1 MVIAGS
7 RTRSGEKENKNPRFI
22 TIDNREIELSEE
34 LAELAAAITRDLGTI
49 PDQYI
54 ASAAGK
60 AGQGTPG
67 LTMSAAG
74 DGAELSAPITYDEW
88 DFRRSGFRLNWCI
101 VTEKKIPITR
111 STFIRNTLDAYHG
124 QIIRLRHQFEMMRTS
139 ERFVRRQRDGD
150 DIDLDA
156 LVESLADTVAGR
168 PPSDRLFIRLKRDE
182 RDIAAL
188 FLVDMSNS
196 TRGWVGKAIKESL
209 VLICEAMETLGDR
222 YGIYGFSGMRRL
234 RCEIFPIK
242 NIDQAYNDEVRERI
256 GSIAPREYTRMA
268 PAIRHMTSILKDVDA
283 KVRLLITLSDG
294 KPEDYDEYK
303 GEYAIEDTRHALIEA
318 KMAGIHPFCITIDQH
333 AHEYMAHMYGE
344 VNYIFI
350 NDVRKLPARMPE
362 IYRVLTS

>member
-1 MVIAGS
+1 
-7 RTRSGEKENKNPRFI
+7 
-22 TIDNREIELSEE
+22 
-34 LAELAAAITRDLGTI
+34 
-49 PDQYI
+49 
-54 ASAAGK
+54 
-60 AGQGTPG
+60 
-67 LTMSAAG
+67 
-74 DGAELSAPITYDEW
+74 
-88 DFRRSGFRLNWCI
+88 
-101 VTEKKIPITR
+101 
-111 STFIRNTLDAYHG
+111 
-124 QIIRLRHQFEMMRTS
+124 
-139 ERFVRRQRDGD
+139 
-150 DIDLDA
+150 
-156 LVESLADTVAGR
+156 
-168 PPSDRLFIRLKRDE
+168 LFIRLKRDE
-182 RDIAAL
+182 RDITAL

-242 NIDQAYNDEVRERI
+242 NIDQSYNNKVRERI

-303 GEYAIEDTRHALIEA
+303 GEYAIEDTRHALIET

-350 NDVRKLPARMPE
+350 NDVSKLPARMPE